1 MAVTKNELITWAKG
15 NGWTEDRFGHLQK
28 TNGPS
33 RYRLKL
39 SSIAA
44 RYEVKTDH
52 GWVRLWSGYY
62 KNLSVSPDG
71 KLVGMTGYCR
81 QICSFDA

>member
-1 MAVTKNELITWAKG
+1 MTKDELIAWARA

-28 TNGPS
+28 TNGAS

-44 RYEVKTDH
+44 RYEVKTSA
-52 GWVRLWSGYY
+52 GWLRLRSGYY
-62 KNLSVSPDG
+62 KNLTITADG
-71 KLVGMTGYCR
+71 KLGGMT
-81 QICSFDA
+81 Q

>member
-1 MAVTKNELITWAKG
+1 MTKDELIAWAKS

-28 TNGPS
+28 NNGTS

-44 RYEVKTDH
+44 RYEVKTSA
-52 GWVRLWSGYY
+52 GWLRLRSGYY
-62 KNLSVSPDG
+62 KNINITADG
-71 KLVGMTGYCR
+71 KLGGMT
-81 QICSFDA
+81 Q